1 MPSIYITTNE
11 LNKSQGIMPWRYIG
25 SDQFDNPDYLGS
37 SKQLKSDIETI
48 GREHF
53 TKEIIDKFDF
63 ISNRDLRLL
72 ESEYLSINN
81 VKLDETFYNKTD
93 RYAPGGGV
101 KGMKHSSKFPR
112 SEKWRESRAGWTPSD
127 ETRSKWKEQ
136 RLGKEHSIETRTLM
150 SQQRSGEKN
159 HNALE
164 WEITDPSGNTY
175 KCKGLRTFCNEMNWN
190 FGEVYGS
197 KNGWKSVKNGHGKG
211 GRSKNEQRI

>member
-25 SDQFDNPDYLGS
+25 SDQFDNPEYLGS

-112 SEKWRESRAGWTPSD
+112 SEKWKESRAGWSPSD

-136 RLGKEHSIETRTLM
+136 RRGKTHTEETKELM
-150 SQQRSGEKN
+150 SNAHLELQTT
-159 HNALE
+159 ALE
-164 WEITDPSGNTY
+164 WEIKYPDGNIIRIR
-175 KCKGLRTFCNEMNWN
+175 GLRKFCRDNNFDFYKFYNNKMTGFVITK
-190 FGEVYGS
+190 FGEGVNKGWT
-197 KNGWKSVKNGHGKG
+197 KNANK
-211 GRSKNEQRI
+211 